1 LAKRRFG
8 KPPFLYCFGKPPFG
22 EPPFAEPSFGELAG
36 YQITTVG
43 RGVSVGIFLRDKIA
57 TKSTMCGKMETMEL
71 WTTRHDWKQNKLS
84 ISIDFS
90 NEASLIG
97 RE

>member
-1 LAKRRFG
+1 
-8 KPPFLYCFGKPPFG
+8 
-22 EPPFAEPSFGELAG
+22 
-36 YQITTVG
+36 
-43 RGVSVGIFLRDKIA
+43 
-57 TKSTMCGKMETMEL
+57 MCGKMETMEL